1 MASKPTAAKTSAV
14 ESVNQVNSG
23 ENLSAQ
29 EVNSTEGVDTDV
41 LEDAIAVLEG
51 KKKTWYAYLLT
62 RDFWFVL
69 ALGFVSISPDYQRA
83 VC

>member
-1 MASKPTAAKTSAV
+1 MASKPTAAKESAI
-14 ESVNQVNSG
+14 QVNSG

-41 LEDAIAVLEG
+41 LEDVIAVLEG
-51 KKKTWYAYLLT
+51 KKTWYAYLLT

-69 ALGFVSISPDYQRA
+69 ALGFVSISLDSQRA
-83 VC
+83 AANH